1 MDALSFVEADALR
14 LADSALLL
22 AEILADAATA
32 LLEALLE
39 ADSLTDFNSLSSLL
53 MLLKLLETLVSSLLF
68 LL

>member
-32 LLEALLE
+32 LLEA
-39 ADSLTDFNSLSSLL
+39 DSLTDFNSLSSLL
-53 MLLKLLETLVSSLLF
+53 MLLKLLETLVNSLLF